1 MNEFDTSLNFKYP
14 TSKINKYMYIYIY
27 IYNDMKTIL
36 LFLFSFIVVV
46 VKNCEAF

>member
-14 TSKINKYMYIYIY
+14 TSKINKYMY
-27 IYNDMKTIL
+27 NDIKTII